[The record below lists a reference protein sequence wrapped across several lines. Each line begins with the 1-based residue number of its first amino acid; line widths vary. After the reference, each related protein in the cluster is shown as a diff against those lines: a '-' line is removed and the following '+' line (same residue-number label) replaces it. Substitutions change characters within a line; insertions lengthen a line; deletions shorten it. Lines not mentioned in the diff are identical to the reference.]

1 DRILAAAQA
10 TMQAGAFGKALALLT
25 TTEAG
30 PLDEFA
36 SARVDL
42 LRGQIAFAVGKGSD
56 APPLLLK
63 AARRLERL
71 NRDLA
76 RNTYLSAWMAAA
88 FAGNLASAG
97 DIQEV
102 SRAARALPPTK
113 QPPRPL
119 DLLRAGL
126 ALLAS
131 DGPGAAAPAL
141 RQAASAFASGDAPA
155 QELLQFGLL
164 AHAAAN
170 VLWDEDCWRTILV
183 RLVRLARD
191 VGALDQL
198 PIDLPGLA
206 HDDIRRGDFDAASS
220 LIAEA
225 NAVCEATGFRIAPLA
240 AMFLAAMP

>member
-1 DRILAAAQA
+1 GGRWV
-10 TMQAGAFGKALALLT
+10 AGAP
-25 TTEAG
+25 AG
-30 PLDEFA
+30 PPGRA
-36 SARVDL
+36 
-42 LRGQIAFAVGKGSD
+42 
-56 APPLLLK
+56 APMGGAP
-63 AARRLERL
+63 
-71 NRDLA
+71 
-76 RNTYLSAWMAAA
+76 
-88 FAGNLASAG
+88 
-97 DIQEV
+97 
-102 SRAARALPPTK
+102 RAARALPPTK

-119 DLLRAGL
+119 DLLLDGL
-126 ALLAS
+126 ALLAI

-206 HDDIRRGDFDAASS
+206 HDDIRRGDFDAADS

-240 AMFLAAMP
+240 AMFLAAMRGNQTEAAPLIEASLAAAEAWGHGGAATHPPCVAPIFPNRPRPSPNPL